1 MDGETSGVSDAEL
14 FDMLFGVAPKTNNN
28 NNLDHIPDAPTSP
41 CYNSSMSEPGY
52 GLIERWEPGEIVD
65 QDFEMS
71 TSLSSSSSPVRSYQ
85 HRYRARRNRVS
96 NKLVKKNAKKVICKI
111 QLISRYFAVQAKKT
125 CESRNSFYLI
135 TPS

>member
-1 MDGETSGVSDAEL
+1 MEGEASGVSDAEL
-14 FDMLFGVAPKTNNN
+14 FDMLFGVVPKTNHSNNN

-96 NKLVKKNAKKVICKI
+96 NKLVEFFAKSIQYMKKNLKRFINWKI
-111 QLISRYFAVQAKKT
+111 I
-125 CESRNSFYLI
+125 
-135 TPS
+135 